1 MEQNLPEIQYI
12 EDYLMGKLNEE
23 EKAEFLKKMKDDPD
37 FAKKVKQ
44 QYIIMQ
50 RIRQMAIK
58 KSIAGIHKAYTNKQ
72 RFSFRNIIYNPKNA
86 FLTFLGI
93 ILIAFIIWEAEQNN
107 KPKENE
113 PERIIQNEQLKDS
126 THLSDSIL
134 NMEDTL
140 TYEIENP

>member
-23 EKAEFLKKMKDDPD
+23 EKAEFLEKMKKDPV

-44 QYIIMQ
+44 QYLIMQ

-58 KSIAGIHKAYTNKQ
+58 KSIAGIHKAYTKKQ

-93 ILIAFIIWEAEQNN
+93 ILIAFIIWETDQNN
-107 KPKENE
+107 KPKENK
-113 PERIIQNEQLKDS
+113 PEIILKKQLKDS
-126 THLSDSIL
+126 INPADSTF
-134 NMEDTL
+134 NMHDTL
-140 TYEIENP
+140 IYEIENP